1 MISRGLLSEVA
12 GLLGRGVLD
21 PASPAGRAI
30 GYRQTIEFLQ
40 QEKLSDYGSGGR
52 GPTGTGVTAENGS
65 NPDARFLQFFMTF
78 AARTRQYAADQIKW
92 FRSPKGRDFYWQL
105 WDLGGPIREETCR
118 GTRRNGQRDSSSVQ
132 VSRAGDGCSWQDA
145 AKSIAERYRVSRN
158 AFEEELNGEYQEAIR
173 IENQMRAK
181 DMKVYSTELSL
192 LADGSS
198 TRWRV
203 IEEMRET
210 AKKAT
215 WRQNGVEGGV
225 RGWYAGSR

>member
-40 QEKLSDYGSGGR
+40 QEEKRSDYGSEGRAPTITPEDGG
-52 GPTGTGVTAENGS
+52 S
-65 NPDARFLQFFMTF
+65 PDARFLQFFMIF
-78 AARTRQYAADQIKW
+78 AAKTRQYAADQIKW

-105 WDLGGPIREETCR
+105 WDLGGPIREARR
-118 GTRRNGQRDSSSVQ
+118 GTRRNGQGGSSSVQ

-145 AKSIAERYRVSRN
+145 AKSIAERYRVSRE
-158 AFEEELNGEYQEAIR
+158 AFEEDLRGEYQEAVR
-173 IENQMRAK
+173 LENQKRAK

-192 LADGSS
+192 LGDGSI

-203 IEEMRET
+203 VEEIRKNS
-210 AKKAT
+210 KKVK
-215 WRQNGVEGGV
+215 GIEGGM